1 MYLLGC
7 FLQTIFTLAC
17 GLARTGPQL
26 IAFRALS
33 GLALSFCLPSS
44 VSIIT
49 TTFEAGKLRNIAFA
63 CMGGGQPIGY
73 SLGITL
79 GGVFVDSVGWK
90 WSFFI
95 AAIMNTMVLGFAVWG
110 LPRERGAIDWSRV
123 KNDVDWVGAM
133 IASASLAMLSYVF
146 A

>member
-17 GLARTGPQL
+17 GLAHTGPQL

-49 TTFEAGKLRNIAFA
+49 ATFEPGKLRNIAFA
-63 CMGGGQPIGY
+63 SMGGGQPIGY

-79 GGVFVDSVGWK
+79 GGVFVDSIGWK

-95 AAIMNTMVLGFAVWG
+95 AAIMNSVVFGFALWG
-110 LPRERGAIDWSRV
+110 LPREQGAVDWSRI

-133 IASASLAMLSYVF
+133 LASASLAMSSYVF